1 MGIGMN
7 VVITGPTGVVGMA
20 LIKKHIEQ
28 NDHILAICHPHSAGI
43 REIPKNP
50 LIRILE
56 ADLTEIKDISC
67 TEEAYDIFYHL
78 AWIGTT
84 GTGRDDERLQEQ
96 NVAATLEAVKLAK
109 RLGCKTFVGAGS
121 QAEYG
126 RSKER
131 LTPQTPTNPEN
142 AYGRAKLKAG
152 EISRQACEELG
163 MRHIWVRI
171 LSVYGPYG
179 KGNDVI
185 SKTID
190 SVLKGETAK
199 FTPAEQ
205 IWDFLYS
212 EDVAEALF
220 LLARKGKTGKVYV
233 LGSSKEMRLREY
245 LMRLADV
252 VGREEGISPR
262 LNFGAIPYGEKQVM
276 NLCADIGDLTADT
289 GFLPAIS
296 FEEGIEKTMNY
307 ILKLEHR

>member
-1 MGIGMN
+1 MN

-28 NDHILAICHPHSAGI
+28 KDHILAICHPTSQGI
-43 REIPKNP
+43 KHIPADP
-50 LIRILE
+50 LVRIIE
-56 ADLTEIKDISC
+56 ADLSEIKDISYA
-67 TEEAYDIFYHL
+67 EEKYDTFYHL
-78 AWIGTT
+78 AWAGTT
-84 GTGRDDERLQEQ
+84 GRDREDEELQEK
-96 NVAATLEAVKLAK
+96 NVAAALEAVRLAK

-126 RSKER
+126 RSEER

-142 AYGRAKLKAG
+142 AYGRAKLTAG
-152 EISRQACEELG
+152 QLSRKECEKLG
-163 MRHIWVRI
+163 LRHIWVRI

-212 EDVAEALF
+212 EDAAEALS
-220 LLARKGKTGKVYV
+220 LLAKKGKSGKVYV
-233 LGSSKEMRLREY
+233 LGSSKEERLKEYIMRLSR
-245 LMRLADV
+245 V
-252 VGREEGISPR
+252 VERREGISPK
-262 LNFGAIPYGEKQVM
+262 LDFGAIPYGEKQVM
-276 NLCADIGDLTADT
+276 DLRADIGELTADT
-289 GFLPAIS
+289 GFEPTFS

-307 ILKLEHR
+307 ILQSK